1 MPAQENGF
9 INPMHGKSYGEF
21 RAWLQSCIADAA
33 QKGLA
38 DGWKVPESTYWLFDG
53 DRPVGYGKIRH
64 FLTDKL
70 LEDGGSI
77 GYAVRP
83 AERQKGYGTAF
94 MRLLLAQ
101 CAALGIPKVLAYHP
115 QRQSALPQGR
125 FGQRRRRRAHNRQNL
140 LHLDCLLKKSAPPRF
155 MRRMIFRFP
164 IDNRLHL
171 CYTGR
176 VRKTEQG
183 G

>member
-1 MPAQENGF
+1 MELKLIALSETDGEAVYRMLQEMPAQENGF

-33 QKGLA
+33 QEGLA

-83 AERQKGYGTAF
+83 AERQRDTE
-94 MRLLLAQ
+94 RPL
-101 CAALGIPKVLAYHP
+101 CVCCS
-115 QRQSALPQGR
+115 R
-125 FGQRRRRRAHNRQNL
+125 N
-140 LHLDCLLKKSAPPRF
+140 APPSAS
-155 MRRMIFRFP
+155 RRSCLPSTRTICPPARSLWP
-164 IDNRLHL
+164 
-171 CYTGR
+171 TAAS
-176 VRKTEQG
+176 
-183 G
+183 

>member
-1 MPAQENGF
+1 MALKLIALSETDGEAVYRMLQEMPAQENGF

-33 QKGLA
+33 QEGLA

-101 CAALGIPKVLAYHP
+101 CAALGIPKVLLTIHKDNLP
-115 QRQSALPQGR
+115 SRKVALANGGVVER
-125 FGQRRRRRAHNRQNL
+125 TT
-140 LHLDCLLKKSAPPRF
+140 DK
-155 MRRMIFRFP
+155 I
-164 IDNRLHL
+164 
-171 CYTGR
+171 CYIWIAC
-176 VRKTEQG
+176 
-183 G
+183 